1 MFHIKFFFTFLFKV
15 IINNPWKVI
24 FLGIIIFCFSYV
36 SNAELQEIKYPIIQK
51 FMNDGKTH
59 LIVKSGDSY
68 SVKELLT
75 DSRILDNNLVCKE
88 ISDAYIILIVI
99 GIVFSIIFLIACF
112 IPDEEVNWNFGD
124 VWDTTK
130 VLFVKSISE
139 DDIYYYTYRG
149 RLVAKKNYMLGEWDL
164 EKLLSYPLNI
174 YPPFEGTKADKRDK
188 KIETIFKP

>member
-1 MFHIKFFFTFLFKV
+1 MFYIKFFFTFLFKV

-24 FLGIIIFCFSYV
+24 FLGIIIFCFNYV
-36 SNAELQEIKYPIIQK
+36 SNSELQEIKYPIIQK
-51 FMNDGKTH
+51 FVNDGKTH
-59 LIVKSGDSY
+59 LVVKSGDSY

-75 DSRILDNNLVCKE
+75 DSRILDNKLVCKE
-88 ISDAYIILIVI
+88 ISALYVILIVV
-99 GIVFSIIFLIACF
+99 GIVFLVIFLIACF

-124 VWDTTK
+124 ILDTTK

-149 RLVAKKNYMLGEWDL
+149 RLVAKKDYMLDEWDL

>member
-1 MFHIKFFFTFLFKV
+1 MFYIKFFFAFLFKV

-24 FLGIIIFCFSYV
+24 FLGIIIFCFNYV
-36 SNAELQEIKYPIIQK
+36 NNVELQEIKYPIIQK
-51 FMNDGKTH
+51 FVNDGKTH
-59 LIVKSGDSY
+59 LVVKSGDSY

-75 DSRILDNNLVCKE
+75 DSRIVDNNLVCKE
-88 ISDAYIILIVI
+88 ISAGFVI
-99 GIVFSIIFLIACF
+99 SIGLGIVFLVIFLLTCF
-112 IPDEEVNWNFGD
+112 VPDEEVNWNFGD
-124 VWDTTK
+124 IWDTTK

-149 RLVAKKNYMLGEWDL
+149 RLVAKKNYMLGECDL

>member
-1 MFHIKFFFTFLFKV
+1 MFYIKFFFTFLFKV
-15 IINNPWKVI
+15 LINNPWKVI
-24 FLGIIIFCFSYV
+24 FLGIIIFCFNYV

-51 FMNDGKTH
+51 FVNDGKTH
-59 LIVKSGDSY
+59 LVVKSGDSY
-68 SVKELLT
+68 SIKELLT
-75 DSRILDNNLVCKE
+75 DSRIVDNNLVFKE
-88 ISDAYIILIVI
+88 ISAVFVILIVV
-99 GIVFSIIFLIACF
+99 GIVFSIIFLLTCF
-112 IPDEEVNWNFGD
+112 VPDEEVNWNFGD
-124 VWDTTK
+124 IWDTTK